1 MKRIT
6 TIGACAL
13 SSLALLGAAN
23 AGAGEN
29 GNGGRSEAAKDC
41 AAQKKADKQAFNALY
56 GKHAMRNCIKGEP
69 VDPTPGE
76 FKNAAEECRAERDED
91 AEAFRTDYGT
101 NENGRNAFGKCVSS
115 KVKHSQEEDPS

>member
-41 AAQKKADKQAFNALY
+41 AAQKKADKQAFKALY

-76 FKNAAEECRAERDED
+76 FKNAAEECRDERSDD
-91 AEAFRTDYGT
+91 VDAFRDQYGT
-101 NENGRNAFGKCVSS
+101 NNNKRNALGKCVSE
-115 KVKHSQEEDPS
+115 KVKHSEEADPS